1 MAFRSGAPEVPLSN
15 LLPLHRRALNRLRLA
30 ARRAAGE
37 GAQPHFVRDYRRMV
51 RRLMADHPLD
61 EAMSLAVGGDYD
73 AVGPGLADLLQAQ
86 GLRGGMSLLDLGCG
100 SGRLAHALGS
110 RVALDYL
117 GLDVV
122 PELLAY
128 ARTRCPPDFR
138 FQLNTQLTFPAEA
151 GSFDMGCAFSVFT
164 HLLHEESFSYV
175 QEMRRVLK
183 PGGLLV
189 FSFLEFAD
197 PGHWRVFEETAA
209 AARESR
215 RGHLNVFIERPVI
228 ELWAERTGFTVETFI
243 DGGAGASPRAIGQST
258 AMLRAA

>member
-1 MAFRSGAPEVPLSN
+1 
-15 LLPLHRRALNRLRLA
+15 
-30 ARRAAGE
+30 
-37 GAQPHFVRDYRRMV
+37 MV

-243 DGGAGASPRAIGQST
+243 DGGAGASPSAIGQST